1 MYMCQY
7 DDFDITHPSLQESY
21 NTLKYMMLN
30 QYNYEENE
38 IPPPEHCV
46 FYKLIPIEIECK
58 PIITIC
64 EKD

>member
-7 DDFDITHPSLQESY
+7 AYLDIIDSSLQESY
-21 NTLKYMMLN
+21 NTLKYLMIN
-30 QYNYEENE
+30 QYNYEKNE

-58 PIITIC
+58 PTIC
-64 EKD
+64 EKG